1 MKTVFLTAAALLL
14 TGLVIGQRENSRE
27 QDSIAATGR
36 CVFINESDPFPNM
49 IAFKIN
55 GEETE
60 GTNVS
65 YIYGK
70 TSQIEKYVSAILSN
84 FDKSLSTPDST
95 VFDGGM
101 FFKYFTLNRT
111 ADDFSSLLILATDYH
126 EDAIVT
132 FNIYTKEEE

>member
-1 MKTVFLTAAALLL
+1 MRTILTTASILLL
-14 TGLVIGQRENSRE
+14 TGLVIGQNTRE

>member
-14 TGLVIGQRENSRE
+14 TGLVIGQRENTRE

-55 GEETE
+55 GEEVE
-60 GTNVS
+60 GADVS

-111 ADDFSSLLILATDYH
+111 DDDFSSLVILATDYH
-126 EDAIVT
+126 GDAIVT